1 MTSQNIIIYD
11 FEEMFNILNE
21 IKEIFKFNLISVK
34 NSIFGK
40 TTEVLKEVTAPFVGI
55 YSTKQLIEGF
65 SD

>member
-34 NSIFGK
+34 NINKELIFDENKYGN
-40 TTEVLKEVTAPFVGI
+40 
-55 YSTKQLIEGF
+55 YLILVKKIII
-65 SD
+65 